1 MLFRSHVLDISRDA
15 GGVDLISPLVLIN
28 YARILRE
35 LDRYDEAV
43 LLCRDAL
50 AKGIESAELTRAF
63 GLALHLAG
71 NHEEALEAFD
81 RAAIAK
87 PAPALS
93 DKGVLLSQ
101 LGRLTEAG
109 ETFEQALIHDPKCA
123 DAWYNKANIKS
134 HAAGDPD
141 IAAMLGVIAEH
152 GVYRDRLLLHF
163 ALGKAFMEAGDT
175 MQAFAHWHE
184 GNRMK
189 RAIIDYDAEAAVKHM
204 TRIAT
209 EPLHEAATRPA
220 DAQLKDT
227 HLRNTHLS
235 SAHLSDTHLR
245 DAHLSD
251 VPVFIVGMPRCGSS
265 LVEQIL
271 ASHPEV
277 YGAGELLQLRSLF
290 ESDDED
296 QSAAES
302 ALGRMRRFAPQA
314 ARIVDKDLSNFLHLG
329 AIHRIFPRARII
341 HCRRGPLD
349 TCYSAYTKLFVGENA
364 FTYDMRELGLYYR
377 GYHDLMAHWRTRLAQ
392 ENFMEIDYECL
403 VSDPGTETRRLIEF
417 LDLPWNDACLRFFE
431 TKRAVNTASFTQVR
445 RPLYRSSIGSG
456 LALRPHLQ
464 PLISALGDL
473 AHT

>member
-1 MLFRSHVLDISRDA
+1 
-15 GGVDLISPLVLIN
+15 
-28 YARILRE
+28 
-35 LDRYDEAV
+35 
-43 LLCRDAL
+43 
-50 AKGIESAELTRAF
+50 
-63 GLALHLAG
+63 
-71 NHEEALEAFD
+71 
-81 RAAIAK
+81 
-87 PAPALS
+87 
-93 DKGVLLSQ
+93 
-101 LGRLTEAG
+101 
-109 ETFEQALIHDPKCA
+109 
-123 DAWYNKANIKS
+123 
-134 HAAGDPD
+134 
-141 IAAMLGVIAEH
+141 
-152 GVYRDRLLLHF
+152 
-163 ALGKAFMEAGDT
+163 
-175 MQAFAHWHE
+175 
-184 GNRMK
+184 MK

-341 HCRRGPLD
+341 HCRRDPLD